1 MIPECTKTSA
11 RIRGLATFALL
22 GFSATAHAQG
32 AQLFELTLSGSYS
45 ERFSEYKTNRTKSWG
60 AELRLP
66 LTHFFEVSV
75 GHSFMED
82 KDTFNEKYR
91 AMQQDLG
98 YTLPEGSIESID
110 TYIDTTTN
118 AALFYTFGYLRPS
131 IFGGALWRTYCSENT
146 LADYGCQDQDVTWNA
161 GAALSV
167 IITYNLRLR
176 ASVRYSPSVVK
187 DNEDQKY
194 DQSTSLGLTFVL

>member
-1 MIPECTKTSA
+1 MGI
-11 RIRGLATFALL
+11 ALL
-22 GFSATAHAQG
+22 SALGGTGRAFAQSP
-32 AQLFELTLSGSYS
+32 QLFELTLSGSYS
-45 ERFSEYKTNRTKSWG
+45 ERFSEYKTNQTKSWG

-75 GHSFMED
+75 GHSFLED

-91 AMQQDLG
+91 ALQQEQG
-98 YTLPEGSIESID
+98 YTLPEGPIESID

-146 LADYGCQDQDVTWNA
+146 LADYGCKDQDVTWNA

-176 ASVRYSPSVVK
+176 ASIRFSPSVVK
-187 DNEDQKY
+187 DNADQKY
-194 DQSTSLGLTFVL
+194 DQSTSIGLTFVL